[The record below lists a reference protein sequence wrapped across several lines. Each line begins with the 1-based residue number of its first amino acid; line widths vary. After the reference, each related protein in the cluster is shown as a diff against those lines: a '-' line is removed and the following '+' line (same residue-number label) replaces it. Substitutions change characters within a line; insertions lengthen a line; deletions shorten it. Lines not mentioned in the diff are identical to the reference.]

1 MASTGNSSGISF
13 SGLGSG
19 IDAERI
25 IEGLT
30 RLNARRIE
38 ALQQQKD
45 AVVRRQTTF
54 GELQAKLLDLQMK
67 VGRLARSANNALD
80 GMQAT
85 SSQPDRLAVAAG
97 SSATSGTYTVR
108 VNSLAQAHQ
117 LASQGFADPGTT
129 IRQGTLTLQVGS
141 GPSTTITIDSSNNTL
156 QGLADAINAANGEVR
171 AAVVRD
177 GSANPYRLLLTA
189 NKAGAANTIAIT
201 NNLTMGP
208 GESINP
214 AHTEVQAATDA
225 EIQLGSGP
233 GAIIITGSSNRMDQA
248 IPGVTLE
255 LKQADPTIALTVT
268 VQPNRESAVSAMQ
281 DFVDAYNGL
290 INWANP
296 RLSFNSA
303 TQQAGELLGS
313 YEVNSLLR
321 EMSLALGASVPGV
334 NTLANRM
341 STVGLKFDDK
351 GRLQFDRARFEDVIA
366 GRVAGIGSGDVKR
379 LFALTGSST
388 NPAVRFLVGGNNTK
402 PSGATPYQVDIT
414 QAATRAALAADT
426 DLAASTVIDSTN
438 DSFTVRI
445 DGRESSTL
453 TLAHG
458 TYTRSALAAA
468 VQNAINSDPALAGAS
483 VIADLAGDRL
493 RITSR
498 TYGSSSQVRI
508 VGGSAVTSGVLGF
521 SGGETASGLN
531 VAGQFI
537 VDGNPE
543 PATGFGQ
550 ILAGNSGNAHTDGLQ
565 VQVTLSP
572 DQVVSGAEADLTVTR
587 GLADSLGQVLA
598 KYLDPTTGRLKTASQ
613 RFDGQVEV
621 IDKAIEAQNAL
632 LEKKKESLLR
642 QFVAMESVVSRL
654 KLLGQQLAAQFQVVT
669 YTSSTNPR
677 SR

>member
-1 MASTGNSSGISF
+1 MTTVGNSSGVSF

-19 IDAERI
+19 IDAEQI

-45 AVVRRQTTF
+45 TVVRRQTTF
-54 GELQAKLLDLQMK
+54 GELQAKLLDLQGK
-67 VGRLARSANNALD
+67 VGRLARSAGNALD

-97 SSATSGTYTVR
+97 TSATPGTYTVR
-108 VNSLAQAHQ
+108 VNSLAQPHQ

-171 AAVVRD
+171 AALVRD
-177 GSANPYRLLLTA
+177 GSANPYRLLLTST
-189 NKAGAANTIAIT
+189 KAGAANTIAIT
-201 NNLTMGP
+201 NNLTSGP

-233 GAIIITGSSNRMDQA
+233 GAIVITGSSNRMDQA

-268 VQPNRESAVSAMQ
+268 VQPNRESAVTAMQ

-321 EMSLALGASVPGV
+321 EMSLALGGTVPGV
-334 NTLANRM
+334 NSLANRM
-341 STVGLKFDDK
+341 STIGLKFDDK
-351 GRLQFDRARFEDVIA
+351 GRLQFDRTRFEDVIA

-388 NPAVRFLVGGNNTK
+388 NPGVRFLVGG
-402 PSGATPYQVDIT
+402 
-414 QAATRAALAADT
+414 
-426 DLAASTVIDSTN
+426 
-438 DSFTVRI
+438 
-445 DGRESSTL
+445 
-453 TLAHG
+453 
-458 TYTRSALAAA
+458 
-468 VQNAINSDPALAGAS
+468 
-483 VIADLAGDRL
+483 
-493 RITSR
+493 
-498 TYGSSSQVRI
+498 
-508 VGGSAVTSGVLGF
+508 
-521 SGGETASGLN
+521 
-531 VAGQFI
+531 
-537 VDGNPE
+537 
-543 PATGFGQ
+543 
-550 ILAGNSGNAHTDGLQ
+550 
-565 VQVTLSP
+565 
-572 DQVVSGAEADLTVTR
+572 
-587 GLADSLGQVLA
+587 
-598 KYLDPTTGRLKTASQ
+598 
-613 RFDGQVEV
+613 
-621 IDKAIEAQNAL
+621 
-632 LEKKKESLLR
+632 
-642 QFVAMESVVSRL
+642 
-654 KLLGQQLAAQFQVVT
+654 
-669 YTSSTNPR
+669 
-677 SR
+677 